1 MSWIGSRLAVAVRQ
15 VYHHRST
22 QSLPLYNVPLN
33 LISCHSPSIRNISSP
48 STMSR
53 GRIAED
59 ADNEVELSSFAARN
73 LPRARTEGSSGI
85 LLDRPDLSEQ
95 DSELE
100 IKLKSRPKS
109 ANRVRLNSTPVQ
121 VSHAVSSRVQSGRQS
136 PVQEGLGENVSQGI
150 IQEKP
155 TRTASPRPESGSSP
169 PVAFAKPSGNT
180 KPEIPA
186 HDQSTETKEKKDK
199 PETVWSR
206 AHGQASELFW
216 ENRHVAWMYPK
227 MKDWN
232 EMKPVLRC
240 AVAVNTASV
249 DDEGPPR

>member
-1 MSWIGSRLAVAVRQ
+1 MQNTSS
-15 VYHHRST
+15 RST
-22 QSLPLYNVPLN
+22 
-33 LISCHSPSIRNISSP
+33 I
-48 STMSR
+48 SR
-53 GRIAED
+53 GRTAKD
-59 ADNEVELSSFAARN
+59 PDDDVELSSFAARN

-85 LLDRPDLSEQ
+85 LLDRPDLSEH
-95 DSELE
+95 DSALE

-136 PVQEGLGENVSQGI
+136 PVQDVLGEHISGSA

-155 TRTASPRPESGSSP
+155 TRTASPRPQSGSLP
-169 PVAFAKPSGNT
+169 PVAIAKPPGDT
-180 KPEIPA
+180 KPELPGP
-186 HDQSTETKEKKDK
+186 DRSTETKGKKHK
-199 PETVWSR
+199 PETQWSR
-206 AHGQASELFW
+206 AHGRISKLFW

-240 AVAVNTASV
+240 AVAVSTASV
-249 DDEGPPR
+249 KNGGIQR